1 MNEQLEL
8 LKKLQDVD
16 SAIISLAD
24 EIDQLSKKIG
34 KDSLL
39 LKQAQA
45 SYNISKAKCDETV
58 KKRKDKEREL
68 QEIHDTINKSKAK
81 SGALKTN
88 KEYEAHL
95 KEIDSFQ
102 KKTERIEEE
111 ILTIMVSSDVLT
123 KELKEEDIKLKK
135 AEEECRKD
143 EQLVE
148 NEKKKLLSDME
159 EYKSKRTE
167 FTSKIDP
174 DNYEIYM
181 NLLKKHGRTAV
192 AEAENEI
199 CLGCNTNIPPQLF
212 NEVKENRKI
221 INCFYCYRFLYY
233 KDK

>member
-34 KDSLL
+34 NDSLL

-45 SYNISKAKCDETV
+45 SYNISKAKSDEAV

-95 KEIDSFQ
+95 REIESFQ

-111 ILTIMVSSDVLT
+111 ILTIMVSADALT
-123 KELKEEDIKLKK
+123 NELKEEGLKLKK
-135 AEEECRKD
+135 AEEECKKD
-143 EQLVE
+143 EQLIE
-148 NEKKKLLSDME
+148 NEKKKLLSDMT

-167 FTSKIDP
+167 FTDKIDP

>member
-8 LKKLQDVD
+8 LKKLQEID

-24 EIDQLSKKIG
+24 EIDKLSAKIG

-39 LKQAQA
+39 LKQAQT

-68 QEIHDTINKSKAK
+68 QEIQDTITKSQAK

-95 KEIDSFQ
+95 REIESFQ
-102 KKTERIEEE
+102 KRTEKVEEE
-111 ILTIMVSSDVLT
+111 ILTIMVSADVLT
-123 KELKEEDIKLKK
+123 KELKDEEAKLKQ
-135 AEEECRKD
+135 AEEECKKD
-143 EQLVE
+143 EQIIE
-148 NEKKKLLSDME
+148 NEKKKLLSDMQ

-167 FTSKIDP
+167 FTEKIDTE
-174 DNYEIYM
+174 NYEIYM

-221 INCFYCYRFLYY
+221 INCYYCYRFLYY